1 MKKIKIYSPYS
12 CLIKQ
17 GSSQIE
23 IEPSEYVYLESDLLP
38 IKVYPL
44 KVSSK
49 IYAFEIDSLSSD
61 GRFFRV
67 AEHNGD
73 ILIFLLDGLLTENVN
88 IYNFS
93 YLDYNSALEIYP
105 NHLVFVTDS
114 HKKIVYLQNKI
125 EKIEIGNFKFIDYVK
140 FSCGESQTLVCY
152 NVKTNK
158 AKTFVGKEIAIT
170 ENGFRVESEEDGF
183 YNNMT
188 RSYYID
194 DDGLKSQNQTYV
206 LSDQKLPDKL
216 ISLNFI
222 IHIKNQNFDD
232 ALKLLSPNLRKTINS
247 KSLKQ
252 YFGKLEYVY
261 MIDSESAFAIKDGNN
276 IIYTFKIK
284 DGKIE
289 EIYDNQ

>member
-17 GSSQIE
+17 GSSQID

-93 YLDYNSALEIYP
+93 YLDYNSGLEVSP
-105 NHLVFVTDS
+105 SHLVFACDS

-152 NVKTNK
+152 NVKTNR

-183 YNNMT
+183 YNNIT

-194 DDGLKSQNQTYV
+194 NDGLKSQNQTYV

-247 KSLKQ
+247 ESLKQ

>member
-1 MKKIKIYSPYS
+1 MTKIKIYSPYS

-67 AEHNGD
+67 AEHSGD

-93 YLDYNSALEIYP
+93 YLDYNSALEVYP
-105 NHLVFVTDS
+105 NHLIFATDK

-125 EKIEIGNFKFIDYVK
+125 EKIEIGNFKFIDYIK

-194 DDGLKSQNQTYV
+194 NDGLKSQNQTYV
-206 LSDQKLPDKL
+206 LSDQKLPDNL

-247 KSLKQ
+247 ESLKQ

-276 IIYTFKIK
+276 IIYSFKIK
-284 DGKIE
+284 DGQIE